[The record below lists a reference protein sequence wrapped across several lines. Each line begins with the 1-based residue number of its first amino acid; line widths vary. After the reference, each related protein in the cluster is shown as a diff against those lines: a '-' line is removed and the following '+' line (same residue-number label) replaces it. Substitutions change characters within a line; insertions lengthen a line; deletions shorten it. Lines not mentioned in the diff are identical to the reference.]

1 LKIITLLPLFLSL
14 SLLKRTEDGLG
25 LLFLLA
31 ESPEKHFKKICSKI
45 DNSKWI
51 KIRLVSRT
59 SNHEWVPFCQIKSTV
74 ISRRHYRLDIVGYL
88 YDTEIVFF
96 TTTKKF

>member
-1 LKIITLLPLFLSL
+1 MKLITLLPLFLSL
-14 SLLKRTEDGLG
+14 ALLRRTEDGLG

-31 ESPEKHFKKICSKI
+31 ESPKKHFKKICSKI
-45 DNSKWI
+45 DSSKWI
-51 KIRLVSRT
+51 KIKLMSRT
-59 SNHEWVPFCQIKSTV
+59 SNYEWVPFCRINSTV
-74 ISRRHYRLDIVGYL
+74 ISRRHYRLVIVGYL